1 MCTSRRCRRAG
12 SLISSSSIGVAI
24 GPGHSEFARMPCR
37 AYSTAISRVIEST
50 PPLLAVYAICA
61 VAAPMIA
68 TNDATLTI
76 DPPPDSS
83 IAGMPCLQPSQTPLR
98 FTSMTR
104 SQVDSGVSVAPPS
117 SAGKM
122 PALL

>member
-1 MCTSRRCRRAG
+1 
-12 SLISSSSIGVAI
+12 
-24 GPGHSEFARMPCR
+24 MPCR
-37 AYSTAISRVIEST
+37 AYSTAISRVIAST

-61 VAAPMIA
+61 VAAPISA

-76 DPPPDSS
+76 EPPPDAS
-83 IAGMPCLQPSQTPLR
+83 IAGMAGLAAEPHALEVDGHAS
-98 FTSMTR
+98 S
-104 SQVDSGVSVAPPS
+104 SHVDSGVSSTPPS